1 MKCLNQM
8 KMCQL
13 FSCMIDLI
21 FLKDDQYYFVDYKT
35 DAFNKR
41 RADDR

>member
-1 MKCLNQM
+1 
-8 KMCQL
+8 
-13 FSCMIDLI
+13 MIDLI

-41 RADDR
+41 RGMTDEE